1 MDPFPTIALN
11 TGERIKRIR
20 VKRGMTQKELGM
32 ALGFP
37 ERSADVRIAQYES
50 GTRKPKE
57 DLVNALAKVLKV
69 SPHAIADTDYDTPIG
84 LMYTLFDLE
93 DTYGIHIDQIDGELC
108 LRMDRH
114 HLEGRAAA
122 EKVLGAGSASAS
134 RRDGI
139 SAGNDPSAALQRLC
153 VRL

>member
-1 MDPFPTIALN
+1 MN

-20 VKRGMTQKELGM
+20 IKRGMTQKELGI

-108 LRMDRH
+108 LRMDRIH
-114 HLEGRAAA
+114 QKNASVFDIILEWYEAWNKNQEDESDPYGYP
-122 EKVLGAGSASAS
+122 EWKLEYPHPS
-134 RRDGI
+134 RKE
-139 SAGNDPSAALQRLC
+139 
-153 VRL
+153 